1 MKRVLCSRRMK
12 ACDRKEILSRT
23 PSSVL
28 MDRAAEAVFEV
39 LKSDF
44 NCERVLFVCGGGNN
58 GGDGILA
65 AVKAFSAGFDTAIL
79 FCGDEALCTA
89 ETSDCLKKARDCG
102 VPFVTDIE
110 KKYTVI
116 VDAIFG
122 IGLSREID
130 GSLAE
135 IIEKVNGIGAK
146 VLSVDIPSGICADNG
161 EIMGTAVKADVTV
174 AVAAYKMGH
183 FTGEAADYVGRIVC
197 VDIGIPTEDAD
208 NYDGFGD
215 IVPYALDFEDIALLP
230 ERPRNANKGTCG
242 RVLIVGGAKG
252 MCGAVYLSA
261 LAAYRIG
268 AGLVEVFCDEENRIQ
283 LQTLLPEA
291 VVTCSDFSE
300 PDMNKLS
307 MALCRADAV
316 CIGPGMSRSIGA
328 LRILSFVYK
337 NIRCPLVADADA
349 LNLTAQYSLVLP
361 GSNQTVITPHPLELS
376 RLTDIPV
383 DDLKAAF
390 WINASE
396 YAREKGVVCVA
407 KDHATCITD
416 GKTVYINTSG
426 TPALAKG
433 GSGDVLSG
441 VITAFLCR
449 GLDGITAASLG
460 AYVHGA
466 AGEYAERYYGVSA
479 PLASEVADM
488 VGEVLREAGR

>member
-135 IIEKVNGIGAK
+135 IIEKVNGSGAK

-261 LAAYRIG
+261 LAAYRSG
-268 AGLVEVFCDEENRIQ
+268 AGLVEVFCDEANRIP

-307 MALCRADAV
+307 MAL
-316 CIGPGMSRSIGA
+316 
-328 LRILSFVYK
+328 
-337 NIRCPLVADADA
+337 
-349 LNLTAQYSLVLP
+349 
-361 GSNQTVITPHPLELS
+361 
-376 RLTDIPV
+376 
-383 DDLKAAF
+383 
-390 WINASE
+390 
-396 YAREKGVVCVA
+396 
-407 KDHATCITD
+407 
-416 GKTVYINTSG
+416 
-426 TPALAKG
+426 
-433 GSGDVLSG
+433 
-441 VITAFLCR
+441 
-449 GLDGITAASLG
+449 
-460 AYVHGA
+460 
-466 AGEYAERYYGVSA
+466 
-479 PLASEVADM
+479 
-488 VGEVLREAGR
+488 

>member
-1 MKRVLCSRRMK
+1 
-12 ACDRKEILSRT
+12 
-23 PSSVL
+23 
-28 MDRAAEAVFEV
+28 
-39 LKSDF
+39 
-44 NCERVLFVCGGGNN
+44 
-58 GGDGILA
+58 
-65 AVKAFSAGFDTAIL
+65 
-79 FCGDEALCTA
+79 
-89 ETSDCLKKARDCG
+89 
-102 VPFVTDIE
+102 
-110 KKYTVI
+110 
-116 VDAIFG
+116 
-122 IGLSREID
+122 
-130 GSLAE
+130 
-135 IIEKVNGIGAK
+135 
-146 VLSVDIPSGICADNG
+146 
-161 EIMGTAVKADVTV
+161 
-174 AVAAYKMGH
+174 
-183 FTGEAADYVGRIVC
+183 
-197 VDIGIPTEDAD
+197 
-208 NYDGFGD
+208 
-215 IVPYALDFEDIALLP
+215 
-230 ERPRNANKGTCG
+230 
-242 RVLIVGGAKG
+242 

-261 LAAYRIG
+261 LAAYRSG
-268 AGLVEVFCDEENRIQ
+268 AGLVEVFCDEANRIP

-328 LRILSFVYK
+328 LRILSYVYK

-349 LNLTAQYSLVLP
+349 LNLTAQYSLELP
-361 GSNQTVITPHPLELS
+361 RSNKTVITPHPLELS
-376 RLTDIPV
+376 RLTAIPV
-383 DDLKAAF
+383 DDLKASF

-396 YAREKGVVCVA
+396 YAKEKGVVCVA

-416 GKTVYINTSG
+416 GETVYINTSG